1 MAAALPQPGDG
12 AWLVNSS
19 KYRSQR
25 PQRSKSK
32 PRSFLPHVED
42 DAAAT
47 RLTSTSTLTSLHNI
61 GSSNSPSFLPHLQ
74 EHSVPTSSHNMMRTM
89 AVPQISTSAD
99 DSTALLA
106 APNLRHL
113 PAPVKLLSESK
124 VKNTTEKL
132 NDFGSKQT
140 NKKRSRSA
148 KQKMATGDKAV
159 PPHLRAKIATAQPK
173 PSLPRDAKASQQD
186 IDIREKLAIEF
197 GITVRHPKPAHEA
210 HPASGDAN
218 DKNVGPVD
226 ANVSTGPQRGSK
238 QHEETSTPSKDAE
251 TPTKSTGKGKKRKSK
266 PTGHSKAAREANDD
280 FVPFHGRPGNESKL
294 DGRDAKPRDKA
305 FPRQSTWARKTDVPK
320 GEPSPKAFA
329 GAPGK
334 TFGSSSNIDSAEA
347 DGGWGDGKKRRAP
360 ANAQGFELSDWNDQW
375 APAPLDW
382 DARPAFRDDKKLMQI
397 ECWIAEATDALQKEQ
412 YHLAAHEITK
422 CVEDI
427 VPSYWIPHGF
437 PGSSSLQAF
446 WEEVSNSKHPEPVE
460 ESDLDG
466 VHPWWECLQPYHN
479 MMLLRHEHPEISSVD
494 PDETIDERLA
504 RENDFGS
511 AQHSENRRRLERAKR
526 DAKREKRK
534 KADEKTLAMNRNR
547 STLPHEKI
555 TPDPDLKLFVR
566 PARPADMTA
575 IRDIYN
581 HYIDNTCC
589 APETERITENDM
601 LQRFQRITKGGLP
614 FLVACKSGGII
625 RGVRWKR
632 DPENELFLSDVVLGF
647 TYAEDHGQGQPMYR
661 STVDLH
667 VFVDKQF
674 LLQSIAKCLL
684 DKMVGILDPAYIERG
699 GFGSRC
705 EGLEATD
712 SLRTV
717 KNIIARV
724 PFDAPQ
730 RLEWVAKW
738 LIDWL
743 GFEQKGVLEGIGVKN
758 GRLVSEAIF
767 QRNNGVKTGIG
778 QSTLSPW

>member
-12 AWLVNSS
+12 AWLVKFS

-25 PQRSKSK
+25 PKRSKSK

-42 DAAAT
+42 DAAPT
-47 RLTSTSTLTSLHNI
+47 RLTSTSSLTSLHNI

-89 AVPQISTSAD
+89 TVPQISTSAND
-99 DSTALLA
+99 PTASSA
-106 APNLRHL
+106 APNLRLL
-113 PAPVKLLSESK
+113 PAPVKLPSESK
-124 VKNTTEKL
+124 VKNTSENLT
-132 NDFGSKQT
+132 DFGSKQT
-140 NKKRSRSA
+140 NKKRFRSA
-148 KQKMATGDKAV
+148 KKNMAAGDKAV
-159 PPHLRAKIATAQPK
+159 PPHLRAKIASAQPK
-173 PSLPRDAKASQQD
+173 SKVPRDAKASQQD

-197 GITVRHPKPAHEA
+197 GVTVEHPKPAHES
-210 HPASGDAN
+210 HVLSGDAN
-218 DKNVGPVD
+218 DKNVRPVNT
-226 ANVSTGPQRGSK
+226 NVSTGLQRGTT
-238 QHEETSTPSKDAE
+238 QHKEPTTTSKDAE
-251 TPTKSTGKGKKRKSK
+251 TPTKNTGKGKKSRSK
-266 PTGHSKAAREANDD
+266 PTSHCKAARETLTSND
-280 FVPFHGRPGNESKL
+280 FVPFKRVSGDQSKVERPDMKTG
-294 DGRDAKPRDKA
+294 DKP
-305 FPRQSTWARKTDVPK
+305 FQRQSIWARKTDIPK
-320 GEPSPKAFA
+320 VDPSPKAFA
-329 GAPGK
+329 DVPSK
-334 TFGSSSNIDSAEA
+334 NFGSSSNINSAEA

-360 ANAQGFELSDWNDQW
+360 TNAQGFELSDWNDQW

-397 ECWIAEATDALQKEQ
+397 ECWITEATSALQKEKCQ
-412 YHLAAHEITK
+412 LAAHEIAK
-422 CVEDI
+422 CAEDI
-427 VPSYWIPHGF
+427 VPTYWIPHGF

-446 WEEVSNSKHPEPVE
+446 WKDVSNSKHPEPVE

-466 VHPWWECLQPYHN
+466 VRPWWECLQPYHN
-479 MMLLRHEHPEISSVD
+479 MMLLRYEHPSITSVD
-494 PDETIDERLA
+494 PDETLDERLA
-504 RENDFGS
+504 RENDLGS

-526 DAKREKRK
+526 DAKREKRR
-534 KADEKTLAMNRNR
+534 KADEKTLAMNRSR

-555 TPDPDLKLFVR
+555 KPDPDLKLFVR

-589 APETERITENDM
+589 APEAERTTENDM
-601 LQRFQRITKGGLP
+601 LQRFQRITKSGLP
-614 FLVACKSGGII
+614 FLVACKSGGVIK
-625 RGVRWKR
+625 GVRRKR

-674 LLQSIAKCLL
+674 LLQSTAKCLL
-684 DKMVGILDPAYIERG
+684 DKMIGILDPAYVERG
-699 GFGSRC
+699 GFDSRC
-705 EGLEATD
+705 DGLEATG
-712 SLRTV
+712 SVRTV

-743 GFEQKGVLEGIGVKN
+743 GFEQKGILEGIGVKN
-758 GRLVSEAIF
+758 GRL
-767 QRNNGVKTGIG
+767 
-778 QSTLSPW
+778 